1 MKLLSIFNQNSNAIL
16 TTKSM
21 SCITG
26 GKRILEAARVQ
37 QQTLIDKVQRKA
49 NNKITSDT
57 NEFSFRFEGQTY
69 LATYDASSKMLHVMS
84 AAGEEICVEW

>member
-26 GKRILEAARVQ
+26 GKRMLEAARAQ
-37 QQTLIDKVQRKA
+37 QQTLVEKVQRKA
-49 NNKITSDT
+49 SRKISGDNNSFD
-57 NEFSFRFEGQTY
+57 FRFEGQTY
-69 LATYDASSKMLHVMS
+69 SATYDASSKMLHVMS
-84 AAGEEICVEW
+84 ASGEEVCVEW